1 MFCPGTPPSE
11 AIKLQSD
18 RYRIVADENIQVT
31 PELLS
36 ISESLLTLPGRVIS
50 AEHLVN
56 ADVLLVRSV
65 TPVTEQLLAT
75 SKVAFVGTA
84 TAGVEHIDTQYLAAR
99 GIGFASAPG
108 ANANA
113 VTEYVLSV
121 LAARGRIAK
130 VLDGGTVGIVGY
142 GHVGQRLARVIL
154 DLGGQVKVWDPW
166 QSVPHRVNCTSLE
179 VVLTQEVV
187 TLHAALHGQEP
198 WPSLAMI
205 NTSLPLGKP
214 SKQLFINAARGEL
227 VTKDAMRTLEKSGAD
242 IVLDVWPNEPSI
254 SAGELARVSLGTA
267 HIAGY
272 SLSAKAVATNML
284 VTALTGVATKSEQQV
299 SPPIDMTGRGSE
311 SAGAWLSRLLLAS
324 YDPANDAEALAKIC
338 VDNVESHDFDALR
351 RNYSLRRELRGRPVL
366 MPLHCDGGLDSLV
379 AAVGGVPV
387 HP

>member
-1 MFCPGTPPSE
+1 
-11 AIKLQSD
+11 
-18 RYRIVADENIQVT
+18 
-31 PELLS
+31 
-36 ISESLLTLPGRVIS
+36 
-50 AEHLVN
+50 
-56 ADVLLVRSV
+56 
-65 TPVTEQLLAT
+65 
-75 SKVAFVGTA
+75 
-84 TAGVEHIDTQYLAAR
+84 
-99 GIGFASAPG
+99 
-108 ANANA
+108 
-113 VTEYVLSV
+113 
-121 LAARGRIAK
+121 
-130 VLDGGTVGIVGY
+130 
-142 GHVGQRLARVIL
+142 
-154 DLGGQVKVWDPW
+154 
-166 QSVPHRVNCTSLE
+166 
-179 VVLTQEVV
+179 
-187 TLHAALHGQEP
+187 
-198 WPSLAMI
+198 MI

-214 SKQLFINAARGEL
+214 TKQLFINAARGEL

-324 YDPANDAEALAKIC
+324 YDPANDAEALAKVC
-338 VDNVESHDFDALR
+338 GDNVESHDFDALR

-366 MPLHCDGGLDSLV
+366 MPVHCDGGLDSLV